1 MHIKDEVF
9 KEIINDLKISKY
21 SEEDDVTYKARV
33 VYSALALWMK
43 ISTLDGDILE
53 DDKKGIGQSRK
64 HLSIVGKVFLENILE
79 LYPGLKPWFYSQ
91 EANKNPQDIILERL
105 IKSGELIKSGFN
117 TNLAIPLYEECLV
130 NRGVKSTRGINSRN
144 IKIHS
149 GLTQIELVNAEQEI
163 NNEDILQFH
172 GLDNFTAKEILK
184 QYVVN
189 SQWKNRKNI
198 TCDIFN
204 KYSKVS
210 FYNSWENNYKLKEGE
225 ISVYRENFNDYG
237 LIKKV
242 NGEIYTSQ
250 FNTYLVENN
259 EVRRFM
265 YGLKSEVNNSVMAY
279 YKFID
284 RSDCVELNLK
294 CALPSQEENIL
305 LSLGWPKTSIAD
317 SMNLIFSIHIWD
329 LIKLILEKLN
339 IVVREID

>member
-1 MHIKDEVF
+1 MHIKDEVL
-9 KEIINDLKISKY
+9 KKIINDLNISKH
-21 SEEDDVTYKARV
+21 SEEDDITYKARV
-33 VYSALALWMK
+33 IYSALALWMK
-43 ISTLDGDILE
+43 ISIFDGDILE

-64 HLSIVGKVFLENILE
+64 HISIVGEVFLENIIE
-79 LYPGLKPWFYSQ
+79 LYPELKSWFYSQ
-91 EANKNPQDIILERL
+91 EINKNPQDIIIERL

-130 NRGVKSTRGINSRN
+130 NRGVKSTRGINSRS
-144 IKIHS
+144 IKIHL
-149 GLTQIELVNAEQEI
+149 GLTQIELINEEQKI
-163 NNEDILQFH
+163 SNEDILQFY
-172 GLDNFTAKEILK
+172 GLDNFTANEILK
-184 QYVVN
+184 QYIVN

-210 FYNSWENNYKLKEGE
+210 FYNSWENDCKLKEGE

-237 LIKKV
+237 FIKKV

-250 FNTYLVENN
+250 LNTYLVENN

-265 YGLKSEVNNSVMAY
+265 YGLKSEVNNNVIAY

-284 RSDCVELNLK
+284 KSDYVELNLK

-305 LSLGWPKTSIAD
+305 LSLGWPKTSITD
-317 SMNLIFSIHIWD
+317 SMNLIFSTNIWD
-329 LIKLILEKLN
+329 LIKFILEKLN